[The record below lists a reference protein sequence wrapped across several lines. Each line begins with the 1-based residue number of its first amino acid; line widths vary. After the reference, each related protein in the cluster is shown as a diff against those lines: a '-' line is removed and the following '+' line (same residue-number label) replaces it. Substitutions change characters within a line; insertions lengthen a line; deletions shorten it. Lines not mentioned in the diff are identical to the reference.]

1 MPLRREENFVVYY
14 VLKIAITTVLIVLI
28 SEIAKRSS
36 FWGAVLASIPI
47 VSVLA
52 MIWIYTETKDIEKI
66 SQFSISVFWLVLP
79 SLALFVTLPLLLK
92 KGVNF
97 YMSLGVSALIT
108 LIIYYALISVLDK
121 MGMK

>member
-1 MPLRREENFVVYY
+1 MVYY
-14 VLKIAITTVLIVLI
+14 VLKIAITTALIVLI

-36 FWGAVLASIPI
+36 FWGAVLASIPV

-66 SQFSISVFWLVLP
+66 SQFSISIFWLVIP
-79 SLALFVTLPLLLK
+79 SLVFFILLPLLLK
-92 KGVNF
+92 KGIGF

-108 LIIYYALISVLDK
+108 LIVYYAMISVFEK
-121 MGMK
+121 IGMKL

>member
-1 MPLRREENFVVYY
+1 MVYY
-14 VLKIAITTVLIVLI
+14 VLKIAITTLLIVLI

-66 SQFSISVFWLVLP
+66 SQFSISVFWLVIP
-79 SLALFVTLPLLLK
+79 SLVLFILLPLLLK
-92 KGVNF
+92 KGIGF
-97 YMSLGVSALIT
+97 YMSLGVSALMT
-108 LIIYYALISVLDK
+108 LIVYYLMISVFNK
-121 MGMK
+121 IGMKL